1 MNLLSTPEFKVG
13 LLVVAIST
21 LIGYMSLKV
30 SQNPRLLTGSKEH
43 HFIVDNAGG
52 LVKNSAVK
60 MAGIQ
65 VGTIAD
71 IVLEEGRAKVI
82 IRLDK
87 DVQLTSSSK
96 IELRSDGILGDRHVE
111 IVPGDSRDVALPSG
125 APLPADGQGGLDNI
139 MREVGDI
146 TKSLKELAEN
156 LNRATKGD
164 GDGSSAVGRIVLNIE
179 KLTQDL
185 ATITD
190 ANTSKINNII
200 QRIDNLTASID
211 DNITGES
218 LSRVNRS
225 LRNIEEITEKVN
237 QGEGTL
243 GKLINDDTTV
253 DEFNTAVS
261 NINEFLNL
269 ITRLETTIDVRS
281 EVFSN
286 ADVAKTYLGVR
297 IQPGVDRYYELQVID
312 DPRGVPRRTITSTSI
327 DGGPLSTV
335 ETTTTEINRLKF
347 TGLFAKSFYN
357 LTLKGGI
364 IENSGGIAFD
374 YYFLN
379 KDLRLS
385 AEFYQF
391 SDLYVRAFARYNLFK
406 GIYLTAGGDN
416 FFAASDG
423 RFSPFFGAG
432 LFLTNDDLRLFIL
445 SLP

>member
-13 LLVVAIST
+13 LLVVAVST
-21 LIGYMSLKV
+21 LIGFMSLKV
-30 SQNPRLLTGSKEH
+30 SQNPKMFSGSQDH
-43 HFIVDNAGG
+43 HFYVDNAGG

-71 IVLEEGRAKVI
+71 IVLENGRAKII

-87 DVQLTSSSK
+87 EVILTSSSK

-111 IVPGDSRDVALPSG
+111 IVPGNMQDVALPAGTELSAEG
-125 APLPADGQGGLDNI
+125 GGGLDNV
-139 MREVGDI
+139 MKEVGQI
-146 TKSLKELAEN
+146 TASLKELADN
-156 LNRATKGD
+156 LNKATRGSGD
-164 GDGSSAVGRIVLNIE
+164 ESSAVGRIVLNIE

-185 ATITD
+185 ASITD
-190 ANTSKINNII
+190 MNTSKINNII
-200 QRIDNLTASID
+200 QRIDNLTANID
-211 DNITGES
+211 DNINGES
-218 LSRVNRS
+218 LGRVNRS
-225 LRNIEEITEKVN
+225 LRNIEEITDKVN
-237 QGEGTL
+237 RGEGTL
-243 GKLINDDTTV
+243 GKLINDETTV

-269 ITRLETTIDVRS
+269 ITRIETTIDVRS
-281 EVFSN
+281 EIFAN

-297 IQPGVDRYYELQVID
+297 IQPGLDRYYELQVID
-312 DPRGVPRRTITSTSI
+312 DPRGVPRSQITKTTV
-327 DGGPLSTV
+327 DGGTPSTV
-335 ETTTTEINRLKF
+335 ETTTTDLNRLKF
-347 TGLFAKSFYN
+347 TGLFAKSFHN

-364 IENSGGIAFD
+364 IENAGGIGFD

-391 SDLYVRAFARYNLFK
+391 NDLYVRTFARYNLFK

-416 FFAASDG
+416 LLSASDG
-423 RFSPFFGAG
+423 RFSAFFGAG
-432 LFLTNDDLRLFIL
+432 LFLTNDDLRLL
-445 SLP
+445 VTSLP